1 MNSIQD
7 VLEIGPSCYE
17 RFISTERLKV
27 IKGVD
32 ITLAGCSNLA
42 GLYEVGRVSPLEHTL
57 FYTISGQG
65 TLITSKTE
73 YSLQVNSLAILPAKQ
88 GFTVQINA
96 PAWDVVW
103 INLADTPRWKHLL
116 DKPASV
122 LENQNVAPLH
132 HAMELLYSEPKP
144 GLREGVYPVITHYLQ
159 QGLHIDSQNTSNNN
173 VNSIE
178 NSQIRPDGSSSFLR
192 IHNLF
197 EEVEKRLQLDWNVN
211 LMSEYAHYSPPHL
224 HRLCQAY
231 FQRSPIQQLIYLR
244 IERAK
249 SLLMHTRWPVQ
260 YIASYVGYHN
270 VFHFSKRFKQSVGVS
285 PSAFRAGNSLSVF

>member
-7 VLEIGPSCYE
+7 VLDIGPSCYE
-17 RFISTERLKV
+17 RFISTERLKA
-27 IKGVD
+27 IQGVD

-65 TLITSKTE
+65 RLTTSKNE

-88 GFTVQINA
+88 SFAVSINA

-116 DKPASV
+116 TQPANV
-122 LENQNVAPLH
+122 LENQSVAPLH
-132 HAMELLYSEPKP
+132 HAMELLYSEPKLS
-144 GLREGVYPVITHYLQ
+144 LREGVHPIITHYLQ
-159 QGLHIDSQNTSNNN
+159 QGLHGNTHAHSQNNING
-173 VNSIE
+173 IE
-178 NSQIRPDGSSSFLR
+178 SAQTRPDASSSFLR

-197 EEVEKRLQLDWNVN
+197 EEVEKRLQLDWSVN
-211 LMSEYAHYSPPHL
+211 LMSEFAHYSPPHL

-231 FQRSPIQQLIYLR
+231 FKRSPIQQLIHLR

-249 SLLMHTRWPVQ
+249 SLLIHTRWPVQ
-260 YIASYVGYHN
+260 YIASYVGYNN

-285 PSAFRAGNSLSVF
+285 PSAFRAGE